1 MDAAFRFACSRA
13 PCADYRQAFAH
24 VQKSPRRFAL
34 CTRRRRCRRPDWRH
48 RLATAA
54 RQDQELAVNTI
65 LDDTDASAEGSTADD
80 LFDALAGLALC
91 TLAASMF
98 AVVLCGSM

>member
-1 MDAAFRFACSRA
+1 M
-13 PCADYRQAFAH
+13 
-24 VQKSPRRFAL
+24 
-34 CTRRRRCRRPDWRH
+34 
-48 RLATAA
+48 
-54 RQDQELAVNTI
+54 NTI
-65 LDDTDASAEGSTADD
+65 LDDTDTSAEASPADD